1 MTTLNGDSTNNVLA
15 GTSTSDSISGGGGDD
30 TILAGGGSDS
40 VSGGSGDDTI
50 LAGSGNDTV
59 SGGSGSDYVDG
70 GAGNDVIDGG
80 SGNDELFG
88 GAGSDLIY
96 GGSGSDWIEGGSGN
110 DLLFG
115 GSGSDTIYGGDG
127 HDTIYGGSGDDAIY
141 GQSGNDV
148 LLGGAGNDLM
158 DGGTGRDIIVGGI
171 GHDDLFGDSGDD
183 VMDGGGGD
191 DIVAGGAGNDALFGG
206 AGNDTLIGG
215 AGVDY
220 LQGGSG
226 NDRFVFEDASDS
238 PAGGS
243 WDRIS
248 DFTQGRDKI
257 DLSALL
263 SSTDLAWG
271 NKSLMAH
278 GVSYFKSGSSTF
290 IVSDLTGDGLADF
303 KVELRN
309 TFDLELTDNDFTW
322 ASESNSVPVAVADTA
337 SGTENQ
343 TLPIDV
349 LANDLDVDDDHVC
362 TLVSVT
368 SPPDKGSASVV
379 ANKVVFNPGT
389 DFDHLKDGVTEHIT
403 LTYTMQDEYGTQSSS
418 TVDVAVIGTNDGPVA
433 VADSASGTE
442 NQTLTID
449 VLANDLD
456 VDDDHVF
463 TLVSV
468 ASPPSKG
475 NASVVAN
482 QVEFNPG
489 ADFDYLS
496 EGAAEEVTL
505 TYTMQ
510 DEHGATDTATVMVKV
525 TGVNDAPVAGDNVA
539 VIDEDSALNITEA
552 TLIGNDSDVDLG
564 DVLSLLSVDTTGTK
578 GVAGLN
584 GNGGVTY
591 DPSGKF
597 DSLAQ
602 GEKALDTFSYT
613 MQDKDGATATASVT
627 VEVTGVNDAP
637 RALADLIEASYD
649 GKGFDM
655 NRDAFGNV
663 LDNDCDPEGDD
674 LILTQVDGSVDNLG
688 TFLQGQFGYINFA
701 GDGSGNWS
709 YFINEYGVNKL
720 AVQGEFTDV
729 FGYTVAEDN
738 SIGAFT
744 TSSLS
749 VHFTDADFIL

>member
-1 MTTLNGDSTNNVLA
+1 MAAAETTSSSGA
-15 GTSTSDSISGGGGDD
+15 QAATSFTAARQRLDR
-30 TILAGGGSDS
+30 
-40 VSGGSGDDTI
+40 
-50 LAGSGNDTV
+50 
-59 SGGSGSDYVDG
+59 
-70 GAGNDVIDGG
+70 
-80 SGNDELFG
+80 
-88 GAGSDLIY
+88 
-96 GGSGSDWIEGGSGN
+96 GGSGN

-115 GSGSDTIYGGDG
+115 GSGDTVYGGDG

-191 DIVAGGAGNDALFGG
+191 DIVAGGAGNDTLFGG

-226 NDRFVFEDASDS
+226 NDRFVFEDASVRP
-238 PAGGS
+238 PAAAG
-243 WDRIS
+243 ITLS

-309 TFDLELTDNDFTW
+309 TFDLELTADDFIGVGTDVSAGGSALVASDSAVVVNEDSQISGDLSATDADGDALTFSVIGGTANGTLDFNGDGSFTYTPDADFNGGDQFTYMVSDGSSDSNVATVAITVDPVNDT
-322 ASESNSVPVAVADTA
+322 PVAQNDSAATDEDTA
-337 SGTENQ
+337 INF
-343 TLPIDV
+343 
-349 LANDLDVDDDHVC
+349 AKADL
-362 TLVSVT
+362 L
-368 SPPDKGSASVV
+368 
-379 ANKVVFNPGT
+379 
-389 DFDHLKDGVTEHIT
+389 
-403 LTYTMQDEYGTQSSS
+403 
-418 TVDVAVIGTNDGPVA
+418 
-433 VADSASGTE
+433 
-442 NQTLTID
+442 
-449 VLANDLD
+449 
-456 VDDDHVF
+456 
-463 TLVSV
+463 
-468 ASPPSKG
+468 
-475 NASVVAN
+475 
-482 QVEFNPG
+482 
-489 ADFDYLS
+489 
-496 EGAAEEVTL
+496 
-505 TYTMQ
+505 
-510 DEHGATDTATVMVKV
+510 
-525 TGVNDAPVAGDNVA
+525 
-539 VIDEDSALNITEA
+539 
-552 TLIGNDSDVDLG
+552 GNDSDVDYG

-578 GVAGLN
+578 GVVGLN
-584 GNGGVTY
+584 SEGGVTY
-591 DPSGKF
+591 DPSCKF
-597 DSLAQ
+597 DYLAQ

-613 MQDKDGATATASVT
+613 VQDKDGATATASVT

-663 LDNDCDPEGDD
+663 LDNDCDPEGDG
-674 LILTQVDGSVDNLG
+674 LTPHPGRRQRRQSRRP
-688 TFLQGQFGYINFA
+688 QGQFGYINFA
-701 GDGSGNWS
+701 GDGTGNWS
-709 YFINEYGVNKL
+709 YFINNDGVSEL
-720 AVQGEFTDV
+720 AVKGEFTDV

-738 SIGAFT
+738 SFGTFT

-749 VHFTDADFIL
+749 IHLTDADFIL